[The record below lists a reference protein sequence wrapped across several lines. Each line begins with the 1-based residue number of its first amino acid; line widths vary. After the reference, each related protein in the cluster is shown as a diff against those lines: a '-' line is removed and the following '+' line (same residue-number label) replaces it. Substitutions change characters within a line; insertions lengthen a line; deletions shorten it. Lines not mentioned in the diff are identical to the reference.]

1 MSVYHTVSTMQA
13 CAWALII
20 MAFVG
25 CAQVTHD
32 GEVSYPI
39 QRALIGK
46 SKAALLACAGSP
58 IKQHVKGEQVLF
70 VYYKEASQF
79 EESFPGSKSSFAM
92 VHHGCRATLLLEQDT
107 VTGVQYE
114 SEPSSY
120 RDDDHCEELFQSCVS
135 P

>member
-1 MSVYHTVSTMQA
+1 MQA
-13 CAWALII
+13 CAWALMIV
-20 MAFVG
+20 AFVG
-25 CAQVTHD
+25 CAQVTHN
-32 GEVSYPI
+32 GEASYPI

-46 SKAALLACAGSP
+46 SKASLLACAGSP

-70 VYYKEASQF
+70 EYYKEASQF

-92 VHHGCRATLLLEQDT
+92 VHHGCRATLLLEQDV

-120 RDDDHCEELFQSCVS
+120 RDDDHCEEIFQSFVS